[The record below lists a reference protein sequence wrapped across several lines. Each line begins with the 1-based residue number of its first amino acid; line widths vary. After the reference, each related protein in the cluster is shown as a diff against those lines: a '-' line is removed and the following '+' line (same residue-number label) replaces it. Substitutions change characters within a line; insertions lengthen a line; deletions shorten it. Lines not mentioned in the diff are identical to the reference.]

1 MNVNKAPK
9 NDRFNLKR
17 DKAPSTI
24 KHENLK
30 IGNDG
35 EDDYEEII
43 NTNSNSNAISPR
55 RKVEE
60 INKQNLLNDPM
71 FEAVLSAEEKKLLN
85 EETMQQQNSLAYPSD
100 KNQF

>member
-1 MNVNKAPK
+1 M
-9 NDRFNLKR
+9 
-17 DKAPSTI
+17 

-35 EDDYEEII
+35 EDEYEEII

-55 RKVEE
+55 LKVEE
-60 INKQNLLNDPM
+60 TNKLNLLKDPM

-85 EETMQQQNSLAYPSD
+85 EDTTQQQNSLAYPSHR
-100 KNQF
+100 NQT